1 MDIRLILVVDQ
12 LDLDSF
18 FYLLIGAI
26 KIMASSESERRNWHV
41 GKEVPIAT
49 IVVLLLQTAGVV
61 WWAASI
67 NAEVKYVKESNVNA
81 WAVQSVVDKKQDEET
96 VRSESR
102 IMAQLAEVNK
112 KLDKLVDRYG
122 QR

>member
-1 MDIRLILVVDQ
+1 
-12 LDLDSF
+12 
-18 FYLLIGAI
+18 
-26 KIMASSESERRNWHV
+26 MASSESERRNWHV